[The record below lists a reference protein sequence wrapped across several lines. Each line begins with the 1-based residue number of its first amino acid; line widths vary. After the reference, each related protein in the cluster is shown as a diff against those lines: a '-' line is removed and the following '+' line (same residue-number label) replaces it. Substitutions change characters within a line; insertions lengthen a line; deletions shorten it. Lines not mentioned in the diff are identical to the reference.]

1 MMKKEVIRMEKWA
14 SWQVFMIGIGLL
26 FIMFSQQM
34 ANPFPMIIGGLSI
47 VLLGVIILKKSAQK
61 ERRKNGKW

>member
-1 MMKKEVIRMEKWA
+1 MEKWA

-26 FIMFSQQM
+26 FIMFSQRM

>member
-1 MMKKEVIRMEKWA
+1 MEKWA

-34 ANPFPMIIGGLSI
+34 ANPFPMII